1 MGERPGLRDGPAYG
15 HAPLPRYRLAPGTP
29 GALGLFGTATAV
41 APALTQLSYN
51 PYQFTGLEGLGEE
64 GVDPDVESGINLLNG
79 ASTDDHDRDTA
90 RMGVGTKPRGGPQP
104 VESRHHDVQG
114 DHIRPNLM
122 HHIQT
127 FGTISRGHDLEALQL
142 EIDPDQLPN
151 HLVVV
156 HNKHS
161 AGRAWHN
168 SRVGPPAPP
177 RPGFPHFRPVQ
188 GTTTLAW
195 PYAALP
201 GRHSAAN

>member
-1 MGERPGLRDGPAYG
+1 MRTRS
-15 HAPLPRYRLAPGTP
+15 APPYRLSPCTP
-29 GALGLFGTATAV
+29 GALGLLRTTTAL
-41 APALTQLSYN
+41 APPLAQL
-51 PYQFTGLEGLGEE
+51 PYDPDEFSGLEGLGEE
-64 GVDPDVESGINLLNG
+64 GVDPDVESGVDLVVGTG
-79 ASTDDHDRDTA
+79 ADDHDGDAA
-90 RMGVGTKPRGGPQP
+90 RMGVGAQPRGGPQS
-104 VESRHHDVQG
+104 VESGHHDVKS

-127 FGTISRGHDLEALQL
+127 FGTIGRGHDLEALQL

-168 SRVGPPAPP
+168 SRVGPQAPP

-188 GTTTLAW
+188 GTTTLPW
-195 PYAALP
+195 PRTQPSRDAISTAK
-201 GRHSAAN
+201 